1 MRWMVYD
8 VRLRDIDAIAEEAG
22 RRLAVL
28 EAGGM
33 AESLPA
39 CPEWMSKFC
48 RFAPGCGCGDA

>member
-28 EAGGM
+28 EAGGT

-39 CPEWMSKFC
+39 CPE
-48 RFAPGCGCGDA
+48 